1 MKSVF
6 AIADD
11 LSGAAETAA
20 AFMQFSAQTTQECGQ
35 GLVKRARIVLV
46 PEDPADTEFEH
57 PGHTFVVFDSDSRR
71 LDAKSASA
79 RLDALLQRMPEGN
92 ESTACVFLKVDSL
105 LRGHMSSDLGVLLER
120 GPVVLAPA
128 LPALAR
134 GTIGGVVHSEG
145 VPLHESSLWS
155 NEGKTVPATIA
166 EAIAPLASVLVELSA
181 VRGDAQELG
190 RVLGVLAEQNA
201 IAICDAETAEDLD
214 LIVAAA
220 MSKENAQ
227 LAGAS
232 ALGAALFRAL
242 NEPRLVCSSG
252 IDRSEDGMLD
262 ISPPI
267 HVALRPGVA
276 RKPVLFV
283 IGTASATS
291 RMQLEALAASG
302 VCMVTMNPA
311 ELLGGGTDSAA
322 LRMALLAG
330 PVAVSLSATEVDP
343 VTSTALSSALAEF
356 VSPFAS
362 QAPLVLTGGET
373 ARAVLNSLNIHWLE
387 PLAEIEHGAV
397 LSRTDR
403 NTLVVTRPGSFG
415 GPDSLRTILDHIHS
429 YLAAEPETP
438 RKAH

>member
-1 MKSVF
+1 MKRVF

-20 AFMQFSAQTTQECGQ
+20 AFMQFSAQTEQERGQ
-35 GLVKRARIVLV
+35 GLVKTARIVLV
-46 PEDPADTEFEH
+46 PVDPGDTEFEH
-57 PGHTFVVFDSDSRR
+57 PGHTCVVFDSDSRR
-71 LDAKSASA
+71 LDAKSASV
-79 RLDALLQRMPEGN
+79 RLEALVQRIPEGN
-92 ESTACVFLKVDSL
+92 ESICVFLKVDSL
-105 LRGHMSSDLGVLLER
+105 LRGHMSSDLGVLLTR

-128 LPALAR
+128 LPALGR
-134 GTIGGVVHSEG
+134 GTIGGVVHIAG

-155 NEGKTVPATIA
+155 NEGRTVPATIA
-166 EAIAPLASVLVELSA
+166 EAIAPLASLLVELSA
-181 VRGDAQELG
+181 VRGGARELG

-220 MSKENAQ
+220 MSGENAQ
-227 LAGAS
+227 LAGSS

-242 NEPRLVCSSG
+242 DEPRLVCSSG
-252 IDRSEDGMLD
+252 IDRSEEGMLD

-267 HVALRPGVA
+267 EVSLRPVVA

-283 IGTASATS
+283 IGTTSAAS

-311 ELLGGGTDSAA
+311 ELLGGGADSAA
-322 LRMALLAG
+322 LRTALLAG
-330 PVAVSLSATEVDP
+330 PVAVSLSATEVDAAA
-343 VTSTALSSALAEF
+343 SRALSAALAEF

-415 GPDSLRTILDHIHS
+415 GPDSLCTILDHIHS
-429 YLAAEPETP
+429 YLSAEPETP